1 MYRYEKNNQQKR
13 RAKQKNDK
21 LNVKQK
27 QKIKCS
33 TKQQTPLKDVM
44 I

>member
-1 MYRYEKNNQQKR
+1 MYRYEKNNQQKH

-27 QKIKCS
+27 QQKQQIKCS
-33 TKQQTPLKDVM
+33 TK
-44 I
+44 